1 MAAEAEEQEPK
12 KKLPIVKIL
21 MMAVGAIVLVGA
33 GAGGAILFQKLTK
46 PADDNPL
53 AIVIERKADGD
64 AAKNEHDAAPAADS
78 HGAPAAGGHGAPA
91 AEGHGA
97 PAGGHGAAAPAGPTG
112 KPVPSKE
119 TYVTSYFEFPGNFTT
134 NLRGSRRFAQMSVAL
149 ATQYDK
155 KVIENVQKHEV
166 AVRAE
171 VLALLAEQ
179 SEADV
184 IGVENRKKLQ
194 GQIKDAINKLL
205 TERTSFGGVEDVFIT
220 ALVLQ

>member
-1 MAAEAEEQEPK
+1 MAAEPEAQEPK

-21 MMAVGAIVLVGA
+21 VMVVGAIVLIGVGA
-33 GAGGAILFQKLTK
+33 GAAILFNKLTK
-46 PADDNPL
+46 PADENPL
-53 AIVIERKADGD
+53 AIVIERKGAPAEGDGHGEAPKD
-64 AAKNEHDAAPAADS
+64 AQAAAP
-78 HGAPAAGGHGAPA
+78 APAAGGHGGGD
-91 AEGHGA
+91 GHGA
-97 PAGGHGAAAPAGPTG
+97 PAAPAGPTG

-119 TYVTSYFEFPGNFTT
+119 QFVTSYFEFPGNFTT

-166 AVRAE
+166 AIRAE

-179 SEADV
+179 TEADV
-184 IGVENRKKLQ
+184 IGVDNRKKLQ
-194 GQIKDAINKLL
+194 VLIRDAINKLL
-205 TERTSFGGVEDVFIT
+205 NERVSFGGVEDVYIT

>member
-21 MMAVGAIVLVGA
+21 IMTVGAIVLIGA
-33 GAGGAILFQKLTK
+33 GAGGAVLFQKLTK

-53 AIVIERKADGD
+53 AIVIERKAEGQA
-64 AAKNEHDAAPAADS
+64 AAKDEHGASADSHAAPAADS

-91 AEGHGA
+91 A
-97 PAGGHGAAAPAGPTG
+97 AGPTG

-194 GQIKDAINKLL
+194 VLIKDAINKLL
-205 TERTSFGGVEDVFIT
+205 TERTAFGGVEDVFIT

>member
-21 MMAVGAIVLVGA
+21 IMTVGAILLVGA
-33 GAGGAILFQKLTK
+33 GAGGAFLFQKLTK

-53 AIVIERKADGD
+53 AIVIERKA
-64 AAKNEHDAAPAADS
+64 APEAKDSHGAAPAADS
-78 HGAPAAGGHGAPA
+78 HGASAAGGHA
-91 AEGHGA
+91 AQ
-97 PAGGHGAAAPAGPTG
+97 AAPGPAT

-134 NLRGSRRFAQMSVAL
+134 NLRGSKRFAQMSVAL

-184 IGVENRKKLQ
+184 IGVENRRKLQ
-194 GQIKDAINKLL
+194 VRIKDAINKLL
-205 TERTSFGGVEDVFIT
+205 TERTNFGGVEDVFIT

>member
-21 MMAVGAIVLVGA
+21 IMTVGAILLVGA
-33 GAGGAILFQKLTK
+33 GAGGAFLFQKLTK

-53 AIVIERKADGD
+53 AIVIERKAEPE
-64 AAKNEHDAAPAADS
+64 AKDSHGAAPAADS
-78 HGAPAAGGHGAPA
+78 HGAPAAGGHA
-91 AEGHGA
+91 AQ
-97 PAGGHGAAAPAGPTG
+97 AAPGPAT

-134 NLRGSRRFAQMSVAL
+134 NLRGSKRFAQMSVAL

-184 IGVENRKKLQ
+184 IGVENRRKLQ
-194 GQIKDAINKLL
+194 VLIKDAINKLL
-205 TERTSFGGVEDVFIT
+205 TERTNFGGVEDVFIT

>member
-12 KKLPIVKIL
+12 KKFPIVKIL
-21 MMAVGAIVLVGA
+21 IMTVGAILLIGA
-33 GAGGAILFQKLTK
+33 GAGGAFLFQKLTK

-53 AIVIERKADGD
+53 AIVIERKAEPAADKDGHG
-64 AAKNEHDAAPAADS
+64 AAADS
-78 HGAPAAGGHGAPA
+78 HAAPAAGGHGAPPPP
-91 AEGHGA
+91 G
-97 PAGGHGAAAPAGPTG
+97 PAT
-112 KPVPSKE
+112 KPVPTKE

-134 NLRGSRRFAQMSVAL
+134 NLRGSKRFAQMSVAL

-179 SEADV
+179 SEAEV
-184 IGVENRKKLQ
+184 IGVENRRKLQ
-194 GQIKDAINKLL
+194 VLIKDAINKLL
-205 TERTSFGGVEDVFIT
+205 TERTNFGGVEDVFIT

>member
-1 MAAEAEEQEPK
+1 MAAEPEAQEPK

-21 MMAVGAIVLVGA
+21 LMVVGAIVLIGVGA
-33 GAGGAILFQKLTK
+33 GAAILFNKLTK
-46 PADDNPL
+46 PAEENPL
-53 AIVIERKADGD
+53 AIVIERKGAPAEASAADAHGEAPKD
-64 AAKNEHDAAPAADS
+64 AHGAAP
-78 HGAPAAGGHGAPA
+78 APAAGGHGGGD
-91 AEGHGA
+91 GHGA
-97 PAGGHGAAAPAGPTG
+97 PAPAGPAG

-119 TYVTSYFEFPGNFTT
+119 QFVTSYFEFPGNFTT

-166 AVRAE
+166 AIRAE

-179 SEADV
+179 TEADV
-184 IGVENRKKLQ
+184 IGVDNRKKLQ
-194 GQIKDAINKLL
+194 VLIRDAINKLL
-205 TERTSFGGVEDVFIT
+205 NERVNFGGVEDVFIT

>member
-21 MMAVGAIVLVGA
+21 IMTVGAIVLVGA
-33 GAGGAILFQKLTK
+33 GAGGAVLFQKLTK
-46 PADDNPL
+46 PADENPL
-53 AIVIERKADGD
+53 AIVIERKSDGD
-64 AAKNEHDAAPAADS
+64 ANAPKDAHAAADSHEAPAADS
-78 HGAPAAGGHGAPA
+78 HGAPAAGGHGAP
-91 AEGHGA
+91 
-97 PAGGHGAAAPAGPTG
+97 APAGPTG

-194 GQIKDAINKLL
+194 VLIKDSINKLL

>member
-1 MAAEAEEQEPK
+1 MAAEAEETEPK

-21 MMAVGAIVLVGA
+21 IMTVGAIAMVGA

-46 PADDNPL
+46 PADENPL
-53 AIVIERKADGD
+53 AIVIERKSDGD
-64 AAKNEHDAAPAADS
+64 ANAQKSEHAATDSHGAAAADS

-91 AEGHGA
+91 
-97 PAGGHGAAAPAGPTG
+97 PAAPTG

-194 GQIKDAINKLL
+194 VLIKDAINKLL

>member
-1 MAAEAEEQEPK
+1 MAAEAEDQEPK

-21 MMAVGAIVLVGA
+21 IMTVGAILLVGA
-33 GAGGAILFQKLTK
+33 GAGGAVLFQKLTK

-53 AIVIERKADGD
+53 AIVIERKAAPD
-64 AAKNEHDAAPAADS
+64 AHAAADDHAAAPATDG

-91 AEGHGA
+91 A
-97 PAGGHGAAAPAGPTG
+97 AGPSG

-149 ATQYDK
+149 ATQFDK

-194 GQIKDAINKLL
+194 LQIKDAINKLL

>member
-1 MAAEAEEQEPK
+1 MAAEAEAPEPK

-21 MMAVGAIVLVGA
+21 VMTIGALALMGIGA
-33 GAGGAILFQKLTK
+33 GAAILFNKLTK
-46 PADDNPL
+46 PSDENPL
-53 AIVIERKADGD
+53 AIVIERKG
-64 AAKNEHDAAPAADS
+64 APAEEPAHGEEAHAEAPKDE
-78 HGAPAAGGHGAPA
+78 HGAEPAAGGHGAPA
-91 AEGHGA
+91 A
-97 PAGGHGAAAPAGPTG
+97 GGHGAAPAGPTG

-119 TYVTSYFEFPGNFTT
+119 QFVTSYFEFPGNFTT

-166 AVRAE
+166 AIRAE

-179 SEADV
+179 TEADV

-194 GQIKDAINKLL
+194 VLIKDAINKLL
-205 TERTSFGGVEDVFIT
+205 NERVSFGGVEDVYIT

>member
-21 MMAVGAIVLVGA
+21 IMTVGAILLIGA
-33 GAGGAILFQKLTK
+33 GAGGAFLFQKLTK

-53 AIVIERKADGD
+53 AIVIERKAEPA
-64 AAKNEHDAAPAADS
+64 AAKDDHGAAPAADG
-78 HGAPAAGGHGAPA
+78 HGTPAAGGHGAPA
-91 AEGHGA
+91 APG
-97 PAGGHGAAAPAGPTG
+97 PAT

-134 NLRGSRRFAQMSVAL
+134 NLRGSKRFAQMSVAL

-184 IGVENRKKLQ
+184 IGVENRRKLQ
-194 GQIKDAINKLL
+194 VLIKDAINKLL
-205 TERTSFGGVEDVFIT
+205 SERTNFGGVEDVFIT